1 LLLAAPKINIR
12 IIAFL
17 NIFHNFVKTKHMKST
32 LFLTAF
38 LAAASLLAANA
49 EPPTTEA
56 VVQSS
61 ERITLRL
68 QGIGGDGY
76 FRTTAAD
83 ANGNTYRLLLPSE
96 AQPKAGQRITI
107 VHDGLPY
114 VLIAGAKYFDYSTA
128 KPVKP

>member
-1 LLLAAPKINIR
+1 MHLEAPKINVR
-12 IIAFL
+12 KIAFL
-17 NIFHNFVKTKHMKST
+17 NIFCKFVKTKHMKST

-38 LAAASLLAANA
+38 LSTACFLAAAD
-49 EPPTTEA
+49 PPITEA
-56 VVQSS
+56 TIQSS
-61 ERITLRL
+61 QLVTLRL

-76 FRTTAAD
+76 YRTTAAD

-128 KPVKP
+128 KISKP

>member
-1 LLLAAPKINIR
+1 MKTILLLAA
-12 IIAFL
+12 
-17 NIFHNFVKTKHMKST
+17 
-32 LFLTAF
+32 F
-38 LAAASLLAANA
+38 LAAS

-56 VVQSS
+56 TIQQS

-76 FRTTAAD
+76 YKTTAAD
-83 ANGNTYRLLLPSE
+83 ANGNMYRLLLPSE
-96 AQPKAGQRITI
+96 AQPRAGQKVTI

>member
-1 LLLAAPKINIR
+1 MKTILLLAA
-12 IIAFL
+12 F
-17 NIFHNFVKTKHMKST
+17 F
-32 LFLTAF
+32 
-38 LAAASLLAANA
+38 AAS

-56 VVQSS
+56 TIQSS
-61 ERITLRL
+61 QLVTLRL

-76 FRTTAAD
+76 YKAEAKD

-96 AQPKAGQRITI
+96 AQPRAGQRLTI

-114 VLIAGAKYFDYSTA
+114 VLIAGAKFFDYSTA

>member
-1 LLLAAPKINIR
+1 MSMKTIILLA
-12 IIAFL
+12 
-17 NIFHNFVKTKHMKST
+17 
-32 LFLTAF
+32 AF
-38 LAAASLLAANA
+38 LAAS

-56 VVQSS
+56 VIQQS

-76 FRTTAAD
+76 YRTTAAD

-107 VHDGLPY
+107 VHDGLPF

>member
-1 LLLAAPKINIR
+1 MKTILLLAA
-12 IIAFL
+12 F
-17 NIFHNFVKTKHMKST
+17 F
-32 LFLTAF
+32 
-38 LAAASLLAANA
+38 AAS

-56 VVQSS
+56 VIQQS

-76 FRTTAAD
+76 YKAEAKD

-96 AQPKAGQRITI
+96 AQPRAGQRLTI

-114 VLIAGAKYFDYSTA
+114 VLIAGAKFFDYSTA

>member
-1 LLLAAPKINIR
+1 
-12 IIAFL
+12 
-17 NIFHNFVKTKHMKST
+17 MKST

-38 LAAASLLAANA
+38 LSAACFLAAA

-56 VVQSS
+56 VIQQS

-68 QGIGGDGY
+68 AGIGGDGY
-76 FRTTAAD
+76 YRTTAAD

-114 VLIAGAKYFDYSTA
+114 VMIAGAKFFDYSTV

>member
-1 LLLAAPKINIR
+1 MKAILFAALLAA
-12 IIAFL
+12 
-17 NIFHNFVKTKHMKST
+17 
-32 LFLTAF
+32 
-38 LAAASLLAANA
+38 A

-56 VVQSS
+56 TIQSS

-96 AQPKAGQRITI
+96 AQPKAGQKVTI

-114 VLIAGAKYFDYSTA
+114 VLIQGARFYDYSTA
-128 KPVKP
+128 KIQKP

>member
-1 LLLAAPKINIR
+1 
-12 IIAFL
+12 
-17 NIFHNFVKTKHMKST
+17 MKQT

-38 LAAASLLAANA
+38 LAAASLLAAKA

-61 ERITLRL
+61 ERVTLRL

-76 FRTTAAD
+76 YRTTAAD

-96 AQPKAGQRITI
+96 AQPRAGQRITI
-107 VHDGLPY
+107 VHDGLPF
-114 VLIAGAKYFDYSTA
+114 VVIAGAKYFDYSTA
-128 KPVKP
+128 KISKP

>member
-1 LLLAAPKINIR
+1 MHLATPKINIYR
-12 IIAFL
+12 IAFL
-17 NIFHNFVKTKHMKST
+17 NIFHNFVKTNNMKRT

-38 LAAASLLAANA
+38 LAAASLLAAKA

-56 VVQSS
+56 TIQSS
-61 ERITLRL
+61 ERVTLRL

-76 FRTTAAD
+76 YRTTAAD

-107 VHDGLPY
+107 VHDGLPF
-114 VLIAGAKYFDYSTA
+114 VLIAGVKYFDYSTA

>member
-1 LLLAAPKINIR
+1 
-12 IIAFL
+12 
-17 NIFHNFVKTKHMKST
+17 MKRT

-38 LAAASLLAANA
+38 LAAAILAAKA

-56 VVQSS
+56 VIQQS

-76 FRTTAAD
+76 YKAEAKD

-96 AQPKAGQRITI
+96 AQPRAGQRLTI

-114 VLIAGAKYFDYSTA
+114 VLIAGAKFFDYSTA

>member
-1 LLLAAPKINIR
+1 MKAILFAALLAA
-12 IIAFL
+12 
-17 NIFHNFVKTKHMKST
+17 T
-32 LFLTAF
+32 
-38 LAAASLLAANA
+38 

-76 FRTTAAD
+76 YKTTAAD
-83 ANGNTYRLLLPSE
+83 ANGNTYKLLLPSE
-96 AQPKAGQRITI
+96 AQPKAGQKVTI

-114 VLIAGAKYFDYSTA
+114 VLIAGAKYFDYSSA
-128 KPVKP
+128 KIQKP

>member
-1 LLLAAPKINIR
+1 MPLATPKINIR

-17 NIFHNFVKTKHMKST
+17 KEFYNFVKTNNMKRT

-38 LAAASLLAANA
+38 LAAASLLAAA

-56 VVQSS
+56 TIQQS

-76 FRTTAAD
+76 YKTTAAD
-83 ANGNTYRLLLPSE
+83 ANGNTYKLLLPSE
-96 AQPKAGQRITI
+96 AQPRAGQRITI

-128 KPVKP
+128 KIQKP

>member
-1 LLLAAPKINIR
+1 MKTILLLAA
-12 IIAFL
+12 
-17 NIFHNFVKTKHMKST
+17 
-32 LFLTAF
+32 F
-38 LAAASLLAANA
+38 LAAS

-76 FRTTAAD
+76 YLTEVKD
-83 ANGNTYRLLLPSE
+83 LVGNTHKLLLPSE
-96 AQPKAGQRITI
+96 AQPRAGQKVTI

-114 VLIAGAKYFDYSTA
+114 VVIQGARFYDYSTA
-128 KPVKP
+128 KIAKP

>member
-1 LLLAAPKINIR
+1 MPLATPKIKIHL
-12 IIAFL
+12 IAFL
-17 NIFHNFVKTKHMKST
+17 NIFHNFVKTKHMKSKH
-32 LFLTAF
+32 LLTAF
-38 LAAASLLAANA
+38 LTAASLLAAKA

-56 VVQSS
+56 VIQQSQLV
-61 ERITLRL
+61 TLRL

-76 FRTTAAD
+76 YRTTAAD

-107 VHDGLPY
+107 VHDGLPF

>member
-1 LLLAAPKINIR
+1 
-12 IIAFL
+12 
-17 NIFHNFVKTKHMKST
+17 MKQT

-38 LAAASLLAANA
+38 LAAASLLAA

-68 QGIGGDGY
+68 NGIGGDGY
-76 FRTTAAD
+76 YKAEAKD
-83 ANGNTYRLLLPSE
+83 LIGNTYRLLLPSE
-96 AQPKAGQRITI
+96 AQPRAGQRITI

-114 VLIAGAKYFDYSTA
+114 VLIAGAKHFDYSTA
-128 KPVKP
+128 KIAKP

>member
-1 LLLAAPKINIR
+1 MPLATPKINIR

-38 LAAASLLAANA
+38 LSTACFLAAKA

-56 VVQSS
+56 TIQTS
-61 ERITLRL
+61 ERVTLRL

-76 FRTTAAD
+76 YKTTAAD
-83 ANGNTYRLLLPSE
+83 ANGNTYKLLLPSE
-96 AQPKAGQRITI
+96 AQPKAGQKVTI
-107 VHDGLPY
+107 VHDGLPF
-114 VLIAGAKYFDYSTA
+114 VLIAGAKFFDYSTA
-128 KPVKP
+128 KPVKL

>member
-1 LLLAAPKINIR
+1 MKAIILFAALLAA
-12 IIAFL
+12 
-17 NIFHNFVKTKHMKST
+17 
-32 LFLTAF
+32 
-38 LAAASLLAANA
+38 A

-76 FRTTAAD
+76 YKTTAAD

-96 AQPKAGQRITI
+96 AQPKAGQKVTI

-114 VLIAGAKYFDYSTA
+114 VLIQGARFYDYSTA
-128 KPVKP
+128 KIQKP

>member
-1 LLLAAPKINIR
+1 MPLEAPKIKIHR
-12 IIAFL
+12 IAFL

-38 LAAASLLAANA
+38 LSTACFLAAKA

-56 VVQSS
+56 VIQSS

-76 FRTTAAD
+76 YKTTAAD

-96 AQPKAGQRITI
+96 AQPRAGQRLTI
-107 VHDGLPY
+107 VHDGLPF
-114 VLIAGAKYFDYSTA
+114 VLIAGAKYFDYSSA
-128 KPVKP
+128 KIQKP

>member
-1 LLLAAPKINIR
+1 MKAILFAALLAA
-12 IIAFL
+12 
-17 NIFHNFVKTKHMKST
+17 
-32 LFLTAF
+32 
-38 LAAASLLAANA
+38 A

-76 FRTTAAD
+76 YKTTAAD

-96 AQPKAGQRITI
+96 AQPRAGQKVTI

-114 VLIAGAKYFDYSTA
+114 VLIQGARFYDYSSA
-128 KPVKP
+128 KIQKP